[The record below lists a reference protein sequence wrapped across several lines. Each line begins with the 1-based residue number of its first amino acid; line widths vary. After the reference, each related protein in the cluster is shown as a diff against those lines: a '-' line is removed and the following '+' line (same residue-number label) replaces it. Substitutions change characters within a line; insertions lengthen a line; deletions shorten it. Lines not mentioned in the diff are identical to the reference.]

1 VSDLTPEQEA
11 WYALGWNLPRSELSA
26 AAQLEYDRFKP
37 DWEHDA
43 KLRQEAIWAK
53 VHKVDQTGTIHKF
66 CFHPHR
72 QVIIG
77 VMIAAFGAAILAA
90 AVALGLFDFSQTGLW
105 WEICFVAM
113 GLFCV
118 WAAICRFRMGV
129 RVSGQKLIIRNE
141 VWTHIIDASDV
152 RAITLKPKNISEVR
166 THWEPWVELTSGR
179 GVWIYNFDCGPA
191 RWRPRPELV
200 AIVKEVRAMLGV
212 RADDIS
218 QPETRQDA

>member
-129 RVSGQKLIIRNE
+129 HLRTQRGMLGPRTTRVFPCVAGA
-141 VWTHIIDASDV
+141 ASS
-152 RAITLKPKNISEVR
+152 TGS
-166 THWEPWVELTSGR
+166 W
-179 GVWIYNFDCGPA
+179 
-191 RWRPRPELV
+191 PRPDSTSILSAAED
-200 AIVKEVRAMLGV
+200 RLGCSAGTGPF
-212 RADDIS
+212 R
-218 QPETRQDA
+218 